1 MTASPTSWCPMP
13 DNESAN
19 APAPLSDIYARILGC
34 LIEKEATTPE
44 SYPLTA
50 NSLVLACNQK
60 TARDPLMEIE
70 PGEVGHAL
78 RQMESEGLVRS
89 IHGARAQRYEHRFA
103 QAYSVTGKQQGLLG
117 VLLLRG
123 AQTASELLTRSERIA
138 GFADLDE
145 LRQTLDR
152 LAQRNPALVVN
163 IGRGPGQREDRYMHL
178 LSGPVDAE
186 LVHASSKSSAV
197 SARDD
202 GDHDRFL
209 ALEARVDALEAELA
223 ALKAQ
228 LAPSD

>member
-1 MTASPTSWCPMP
+1 MS
-13 DNESAN
+13 DNESTN
-19 APAPLSDIYARILGC
+19 ALATLSETHARILGC

-44 SYPLTA
+44 GYPLTA

-60 TARDPLMEIE
+60 TARDPLMELE

-78 RQMESEGLVRS
+78 RQMESDGLVRS

-138 GFADLDE
+138 GFADLEE

-152 LAQRNPALVVN
+152 LAQRSPALVVN

-178 LSGPVDAE
+178 LGGPVDVEQLLAN
-186 LVHASSKSSAV
+186 SKSPAP

-202 GDHDRFL
+202 GDDDRYQ
-209 ALEARVDALEAELA
+209 ALEARVAVLESELA

>member
-1 MTASPTSWCPMP
+1 MSP
-13 DNESAN
+13 ESDSPPAL
-19 APAPLSDIYARILGC
+19 APLSPTHARILGC

-44 SYPLTA
+44 GYPLTA

-60 TARDPLMEIE
+60 TARDPLMELE

-89 IHGARAQRYEHRFA
+89 VHGARAQRYEHRFA
-103 QAYSVTGKQQGLLG
+103 QAYSVTAKQQGLLG

-152 LAQRNPALVVN
+152 LAQRSPALVVN
-163 IGRGPGQREDRYMHL
+163 IGRGQGQREDRYMHL
-178 LSGPVDAE
+178 LGGPVNAE
-186 LVHASSKSSAV
+186 QLHANSKSSA
-197 SARDD
+197 SSTRGD
-202 GDHDRFL
+202 GDDDRL
-209 ALEARVDALEAELA
+209 QSLEARIGSLETELA
-223 ALKAQ
+223 ALKAR
-228 LAPSD
+228 LAPFD

>member
-1 MTASPTSWCPMP
+1 MSE
-13 DNESAN
+13 NESADS
-19 APAPLSDIYARILGC
+19 PTPLSDAHARILGC

-60 TARDPLMEIE
+60 NAREPLMELE

-78 RQMESEGLVRS
+78 RQMEADGLVRS

-103 QAYSVTGKQQGLLG
+103 HAYSVTAKQQGLLG

-152 LAQRNPALVVN
+152 LAQRSPALVIN

-178 LSGPVDAE
+178 LGGPVDAE
-186 LVHASSKSSAV
+186 QLHASSKSTAS
-197 SARDD
+197 SIRDA
-202 GDHDRFL
+202 GDDDRFQ
-209 ALEARVDALEAELA
+209 ALESRIEALEAELA
-223 ALKAQ
+223 ALKAR

>member
-1 MTASPTSWCPMP
+1 MPPDTESP
-13 DNESAN
+13 N
-19 APAPLSDIYARILGC
+19 ALAPLSDIHARILGC

-44 SYPLTA
+44 GYPLTA

-60 TARDPLMEIE
+60 TARDPLMELE

-89 IHGARAQRYEHRFA
+89 VHGARAQRYEHRFA
-103 QAYSVTGKQQGLLG
+103 PTYSVTAKQQGLLG

-152 LAQRNPALVVN
+152 LAQRSPALVVN

-178 LSGPVDAE
+178 LGGLVDAE
-186 LVHASSKSSAV
+186 LLHASSKPSAS
-197 SARDD
+197 SARDE
-202 GDHDRFL
+202 GESDRL
-209 ALEARVDALEAELA
+209 QALEARIESLEAEVA
-223 ALKAQ
+223 GLKAR
-228 LAPSD
+228 LAPSN

>member
-1 MTASPTSWCPMP
+1 MPPDTESP
-13 DNESAN
+13 N
-19 APAPLSDIYARILGC
+19 ALAPLSDVHARILGC

-44 SYPLTA
+44 GYPLTA

-60 TARDPLMEIE
+60 TARDPLMELE

-145 LRQTLDR
+145 LRQTLER
-152 LAQRNPALVVN
+152 LAQRSPALVVN

-178 LSGPVDAE
+178 LGGPVDAE
-186 LVHASSKSSAV
+186 QLHASSKTSASS
-197 SARDD
+197 SRDND
-202 GDHDRFL
+202 DDDRL
-209 ALEARVDALEAELA
+209 QALEARIESLEAEVA
-223 ALKAQ
+223 RLKAQ